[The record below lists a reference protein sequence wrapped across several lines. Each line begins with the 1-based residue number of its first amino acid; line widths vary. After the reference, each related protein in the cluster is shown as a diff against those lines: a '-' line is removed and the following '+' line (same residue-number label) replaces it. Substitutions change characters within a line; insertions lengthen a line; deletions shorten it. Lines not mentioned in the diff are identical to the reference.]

1 MRPVPQ
7 MLSGGFLTLTATY
20 LSPLATDPSDTNTAW
35 AVALVGALIGLDGWR
50 RTKTWNPGDYA

>member
-7 MLSGGFLTLTATY
+7 MLSGGFLTLTAAY
-20 LSPLATDPSDTNTAW
+20 LSPLITDPTYTQAAW
-35 AVALVGALIGLDGWR
+35 AVAVIGALIGLDGWR